1 MDLII
6 SRSDERATGSQ
17 PDLFSD
23 LFEDVSRWPH
33 KPYCSDDK
41 TARHIR
47 SLAHALK
54 YPYIQANP
62 PHMRVWSIY
71 DVDRVGGALAWEDAG
86 LPPPAWASVN
96 KENGHAHLVWG
107 LTAPVLVDSPDLR
120 QGPLRY
126 LCAVEAAFR
135 AKLNADSGYSG
146 LITKNPAHPLW
157 RVLRGPRT
165 SYELGE
171 LADWVELPKHLPKR
185 KPEEIG
191 LGRNV
196 TVFDWL
202 RQYAYRHIRHYKTDV
217 RNFVLWQSHLN
228 GKALERNGDLQTPMD
243 GREVWHIAKSVSK
256 WTWNRFDVKAWQDDS
271 KWRATQAHR
280 GRIGGVA
287 SGLSRAAASEDK
299 RTSARL
305 MASQGIP
312 RVQIAKELD
321 VGFATVARWL
331 SGNDSGFVS

>member
-1 MDLII
+1 MALII
-6 SRSDERATGSQ
+6 SRSGERATGSQ

-71 DVDRVGGALAWEDAG
+71 DVDRVGGALAWEGAG

-135 AKLNADSGYSG
+135 AKLDADSGYSG
-146 LITKNPAHPLW
+146 LITKNPSHPLW

-196 TVFDWL
+196 SVFDWL

-228 GKALERNGDLQTPMD
+228 SKALERNGDLQTPMD

-256 WTWNRFDVKAWQDDS
+256 WTWQHFDTTASDARFSQLQSV
-271 KWRATQAHR
+271 R
-280 GRIGGVA
+280 GRKGNAASVA
-287 SGLSRAAASEDK
+287 VRAAAAEDK
-299 RTSARL
+299 AASARL
-305 MASQGIP
+305 MVSRGMSRMA
-312 RVQIAKELD
+312 IAKELD
-321 VGFATVARWL
+321 VSFNTVASWL
-331 SGNDSGFVS
+331 KGV